1 MKKENITDPYT
12 FAIEVAVIYVV
23 KYGPYITP
31 ESLQHVT

>member
-12 FAIEVAVIYVV
+12 FAVEVAVLCVI
-23 KYGPYITP
+23 KYGPYTTP